1 MIKGT
6 EYMNIVNDV
15 VVYVAFKY
23 DIISFQNV
31 LDTVVKFYN
40 PDTVTDLHSL
50 TISKIAV
57 AVWTALTEALDETD
71 FLEEDYAK
79 Y

>member
-1 MIKGT
+1 MIKGI
-6 EYMNIVNDV
+6 EYMNIVNDIA
-15 VVYVAFKY
+15 VYVVFKY

-40 PDTVTDLHSL
+40 PDTTIGLHSL
-50 TISKIAV
+50 AISKITM
-57 AVWTALTEALDETD
+57 AVWTALTEALDESD
-71 FLEEDYAK
+71 FLEEDYVK

>member
-1 MIKGT
+1 MIKGV

-31 LDTVVKFYN
+31 LDTVVKFYS
-40 PDTVTDLHSL
+40 PDTTTGLHSL
-50 TISKIAV
+50 AISKITM
-57 AVWTALTEALDETD
+57 AVWTALTEALDESD
-71 FLEEDYAK
+71 FLEEDYVK

>member
-1 MIKGT
+1 MIKGI
-6 EYMNIVNDV
+6 EYMNIVNDIA
-15 VVYVAFKY
+15 VYVVFKY

-40 PDTVTDLHSL
+40 PDTTIGLHSL
-50 TISKIAV
+50 AISKITM
-57 AVWTALTEALDETD
+57 AVWAALTEALDETD

>member
-40 PDTVTDLHSL
+40 PNTTTGLHSL
-50 TISKIAV
+50 AISKIAV
-57 AVWTALTEALDETD
+57 AVWAALTEALDETD